1 MIFVL
6 EVIVLKMT
14 TKMMRT
20 TKARAG
26 KTSGP
31 WCRLFNPKFQKK
43 ADRDMIFVLEVEILT
58 TLPMM
63 MTTKAR
69 AGDNKDKR

>member
-1 MIFVL
+1 
-6 EVIVLKMT
+6 
-14 TKMMRT
+14 MMRT

-26 KTSGP
+26 P
-31 WCRLFNPKFQKK
+31 WRRLFNPKFQKK